1 MQENIRE
8 SGRVKE
14 RNTVIDEITRNR
26 LNLLHLN
33 YFFILIIIYQLKTSK
48 KSFRSSRKRQFSR

>member
-26 LNLLHLN
+26 LNFLHFN
-33 YFFILIIIYQLKTSK
+33 YFLY
-48 KSFRSSRKRQFSR
+48 